1 MQLNIDDIQRRIDLV
16 SIIVSVRLCGS
27 QTPIEPIVSTGSR
40 MLLMYKTSE
49 HSLPHTGFLG
59 TYEGKLKILAACRF
73 YFFMILSNNTIN
85 KDDNISKNDWV
96 IFSANSR
103 LWGRT

>member
-1 MQLNIDDIQRRIDLV
+1 MQLNIDDIQRSIDLV

-59 TYEGKLKILAACRF
+59 TYEGKLKILAGCRF
-73 YFFMILSNNTIN
+73 YFSWYCQIIQLIKMIMYLKMI
-85 KDDNISKNDWV
+85 
-96 IFSANSR
+96 
-103 LWGRT
+103 G